1 MAAELARHW
10 AEAGDAPRALD
21 AAVAAG
27 RAAEQ
32 MFAFAAAHA
41 SFARAVDLLAQ
52 VPESSHDRVWLL
64 EHAAQAASLVGDSD
78 EAVRLVERALPL
90 ATGPMARASLWT
102 RLGSIHYLAG
112 RGPQAERSFR
122 EALALV
128 PDGEESV
135 LVARIN
141 AGLGLLAAAWSRLDD
156 ADVTCA
162 RGLEVARRVGARRE
176 EGMVHSAMGVVAS
189 ARGDDDGGVDH
200 LREALAIAREVGN
213 PNDLATAYINL
224 SHVLGLSGRLDEV
237 VDLSREGIEIL
248 TRVGLSRQSGSF
260 LQANLSHAPHRLRA
274 ATEAREVID
283 QALSHHPRGIRAAPV
298 LIQAGRVA
306 LVRGNLPLARERI
319 EQARSIIESENA
331 PDAWLRELTEVAAEI
346 ELWDSHPDAAYD
358 LVVEELRLIAGTD
371 EESFGAMLVALGFR
385 ALADQAETRRDRAS
399 RERLR
404 TLRHPLEEARAKIEL
419 THTDDAAMAA
429 WQWAEASRLELA
441 SDPGRWAE
449 VVGRWDELG
458 RPVPAAYARWRE
470 AEARLDAGV
479 DATSQAVL
487 RDAHRAALELGFTQ
501 LVVEVE
507 RLAGWYRVDL
517 LPVLAQSAQPA
528 ADALDAYALTPREV
542 EVLGCL
548 AAGWS
553 NQEIADHLFI
563 SVKTA
568 SVHVSNILRKLSVS
582 GRHEAARVAH
592 RLGIAG

>member
-1 MAAELARHW
+1 
-10 AEAGDAPRALD
+10 
-21 AAVAAG
+21 
-27 RAAEQ
+27 
-32 MFAFAAAHA
+32 
-41 SFARAVDLLAQ
+41 
-52 VPESSHDRVWLL
+52 
-64 EHAAQAASLVGDSD
+64 
-78 EAVRLVERALPL
+78 
-90 ATGPMARASLWT
+90 
-102 RLGSIHYLAG
+102 
-112 RGPQAERSFR
+112 
-122 EALALV
+122 
-128 PDGEESV
+128 
-135 LVARIN
+135 
-141 AGLGLLAAAWSRLDD
+141 
-156 ADVTCA
+156 
-162 RGLEVARRVGARRE
+162 
-176 EGMVHSAMGVVAS
+176 MVHSAMGVVAS
-189 ARGDDDGGVDH
+189 ARGDVDGGVAH

-260 LQANLSHAPHRLRA
+260 LQANLSHALIDSGRLA
-274 ATEAREVID
+274 EAREVID

-306 LVRGNLPLARERI
+306 LVRGDLPLARERV

-346 ELWDSHPDAAYD
+346 ELWDAHPDAAYD
-358 LVVEELRLIAGTD
+358 LVVGELRLIAGTD
-371 EESFGAMLVALGFR
+371 EASFGGMLVALGLR
-385 ALADQAETRRDRAS
+385 ALADQAETRRDRTS
-399 RERLR
+399 RQRLQ
-404 TLRHPLEEARAKIEL
+404 TLRHPLEEARAKVEP
-419 THTDDAAMAA
+419 THTDDPAMAA
-429 WQWAEASRLELA
+429 WQRAEASRLELV

-449 VVGRWDELG
+449 AVGRWDELR

-479 DATSQAVL
+479 DATSQAAL

-517 LPVLAQSAQPA
+517 LPVLAPPA
-528 ADALDAYALTPREV
+528 AGALDAYALTPREV
-542 EVLGCL
+542 EVLGYL

-553 NQEIADHLFI
+553 NQEIADQLFI

-592 RLGIAG
+592 RLGITA